1 MGDWTGTLGGAW
13 GVLSHGPVVDS
24 LSWFSLC
31 VCVFRCESSLDMT
44 WRQSKKSWQTC
55 SLVPPTVY
63 YKVLNHCSNFEL

>member
-31 VCVFRCESSLDMT
+31 VCVCLGVS
-44 WRQSKKSWQTC
+44 Q
-55 SLVPPTVY
+55 V
-63 YKVLNHCSNFEL
+63 